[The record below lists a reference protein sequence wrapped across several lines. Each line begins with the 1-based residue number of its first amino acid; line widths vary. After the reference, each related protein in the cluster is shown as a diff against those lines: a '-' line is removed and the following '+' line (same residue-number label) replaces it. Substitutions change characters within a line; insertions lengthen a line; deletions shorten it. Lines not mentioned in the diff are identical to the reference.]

1 MTLDLITKQD
11 LQLFKD
17 ELFAELR
24 NSSLIHQN
32 NIPGKKW
39 LKSNEVRK
47 MLNISSGT
55 LQNLRVYGHLPF
67 TKIGSLMYYK
77 LEDIERV
84 LEEGLTKR
92 K

>member
-1 MTLDLITKQD
+1 MTIDLITKQD

-17 ELFAELR
+17 ELFTELE
-24 NSSLIHQN
+24 NSILIHQSN
-32 NIPGKKW
+32 SLNKKW

-55 LQNLRVYGHLPF
+55 LQNLCVYGHLPF
-67 TKIGSLMYYK
+67 TKVGSLMYYK
-77 LEDIERV
+77 LEHIERV